1 MGYPKIRKTKQEPII
16 LKEII
21 SELTCKYCGRGFTG
35 FNKLRGHLGQCRKRA
50 AFLRQVDR
58 GFIVIVHRTY
68 FYIKPQAR
76 MVLNYIEI
84 LRKKYME
91 RNGQPEL
98 WERDIQTFIGALT
111 MLELEKK
118 LTFEIITKEKAIQQS
133 HSVEVVLT
141 DGSSGEAAETA
152 PVTEKTA
159 VEPEET
165 AESQKKEPKALV
177 EVIREKKL
185 KAKTS

>member
-1 MGYPKIRKTKQEPII
+1 MGYPKIRKTTQEPII
-16 LKEII
+16 LKDII
-21 SELTCKYCGRGFTG
+21 SELTCKYCGRGFNG

-76 MVLNYIEI
+76 TVLKYIEI

-133 HSVEVVLT
+133 HSVEVVMT
-141 DGSSGEAAETA
+141 DGSSGEDPEPVA
-152 PVTEKTA
+152 PVEGT
-159 VEPEET
+159 VEET
-165 AESQKKEPKALV
+165 KENL
-177 EVIREKKL
+177 
-185 KAKTS
+185 T

>member
-1 MGYPKIRKTKQEPII
+1 
-16 LKEII
+16 
-21 SELTCKYCGRGFTG
+21 
-35 FNKLRGHLGQCRKRA
+35 
-50 AFLRQVDR
+50 VDR

-76 MVLNYIEI
+76 VVLKFIEI

-141 DGSSGEAAETA
+141 DGSSGDSTET
-152 PVTEKTA
+152 PPSGEDTESG
-159 VEPEET
+159 PEEVVET
-165 AESQKKEPKALV
+165 QKKEPKALV
-177 EVIREKKL
+177 EVLREKKL
-185 KAKTS
+185 KAKNKEAQT